1 MQEGGDG
8 DQNDGYIRGITDGT
22 TIGFKYFDLQGAKG
36 LRIKTRA
43 YYDGVFE
50 IKTDLAKEPLAE
62 IKGIGSN
69 IWTAHECSFDAA
81 SGTNALYLIYK
92 GSGSCSLKSIEFIH

>member
-1 MQEGGDG
+1 MKLKLPKKQDRDYNRIPRSLQQVIPVRRVYDDG
-8 DQNDGYIRGITDGT
+8 I
-22 TIGFKYFDLQGAKG
+22 
-36 LRIKTRA
+36 
-43 YYDGVFE
+43 FE
-50 IKTDLAKEPLAE
+50 IRTDPAKEPLAE

-69 IWTAHECSFDAA
+69 IWTAHECRFDAV